1 MQHPDSYFME
11 QAIRLSAKGRPLS
24 PPNPAVGCVIVRDG
38 DIIASGFTQKAG
50 GHHAEIEALTDA
62 ERRGVNIEGATVY
75 VTLEPCSHYGRTPPC
90 ALALINH
97 RVGRVVAAMKDP
109 NPLVAGKGLAM
120 LEAAGIPTACGV
132 LEEEAW
138 ESNRGFFTRM
148 TRGTPW
154 VTLKVGASIDGRTAL
169 PNGESQW
176 ITGEAARQD
185 VQRLRS
191 ESGAILT
198 GIGTVLADDCRLN
211 VRLPGRD
218 PAEIRQPLRVVVDS
232 SLRTPV
238 TARVIG
244 EDGLCLIVCAKA
256 DPKRKAELEMR
267 GAEVIE
273 LPGSDGRVDL
283 RALVSELGRREV
295 NDLLAEGGATLNGAL
310 LDAGLVDEIVV
321 YTAPI
326 LIGEGR
332 GMWSVGPYKRLAEA
346 ERWAYRSVSRLGE
359 DLCFDLRNQRKD

>member
-1 MQHPDSYFME
+1 M
-11 QAIRLSAKGRPLS
+11 
-24 PPNPAVGCVIVRDG
+24 
-38 DIIASGFTQKAG
+38 
-50 GHHAEIEALTDA
+50 
-62 ERRGVNIEGATVY
+62 NIEGATVY

-232 SLRTPV
+232 SLRTPA

>member
-1 MQHPDSYFME
+1 M
-11 QAIRLSAKGRPLS
+11 
-24 PPNPAVGCVIVRDG
+24 
-38 DIIASGFTQKAG
+38 
-50 GHHAEIEALTDA
+50 
-62 ERRGVNIEGATVY
+62 NIEGATVY

-198 GIGTVLADDCRLN
+198 GIGARG
-211 VRLPGRD
+211 RLPAECQAAGAGSGGNPPAAPRCGGFVAPHAGYGPRD
-218 PAEIRQPLRVVVDS
+218 R
-232 SLRTPV
+232 
-238 TARVIG
+238 
-244 EDGLCLIVCAKA
+244 
-256 DPKRKAELEMR
+256 
-267 GAEVIE
+267 
-273 LPGSDGRVDL
+273 
-283 RALVSELGRREV
+283 
-295 NDLLAEGGATLNGAL
+295 
-310 LDAGLVDEIVV
+310 
-321 YTAPI
+321 
-326 LIGEGR
+326 
-332 GMWSVGPYKRLAEA
+332 
-346 ERWAYRSVSRLGE
+346 
-359 DLCFDLRNQRKD
+359 